1 MRYCRN
7 CGEEVEENQKYCFN
21 CGSPL
26 YKDEYADGGSYTKK
40 LVNSMAIWGFV
51 LSFLIPILGV
61 VFGIIGYNKTKTG
74 EYSGRSLAIAAII
87 IGIVTMIANV
97 IIALISESY
106 GISLWDLIMNILYGE
121 SDDGGTAITFIGEL
135 L

>member
-40 LVNSMAIWGFV
+40 TS
-51 LSFLIPILGV
+51 
-61 VFGIIGYNKTKTG
+61 K
-74 EYSGRSLAIAAII
+74 
-87 IGIVTMIANV
+87 
-97 IIALISESY
+97 
-106 GISLWDLIMNILYGE
+106 
-121 SDDGGTAITFIGEL
+121 
-135 L
+135 